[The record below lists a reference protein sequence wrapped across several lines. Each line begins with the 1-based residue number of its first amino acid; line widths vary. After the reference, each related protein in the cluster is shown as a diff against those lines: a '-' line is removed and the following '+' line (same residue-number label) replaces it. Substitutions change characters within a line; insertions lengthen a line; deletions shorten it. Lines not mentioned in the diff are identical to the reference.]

1 MHVKRAYVLVRSSRT
16 KPWDKHRNF
25 RYFKGTNF
33 HLGFSSSN
41 KNVSLRT
48 GEYTWGNRWNT
59 CVKTVMLR
67 YNENQREKNISPL
80 KGVLPQNV
88 LFTLM
93 TLTDSIQSIYGLLKQ
108 KWKKFRFITSRGR
121 LWKIHRY
128 LVIRKTYVVHFPL
141 SIFICVKCYLLWF
154 CRKTNDVTQLL

>member
-1 MHVKRAYVLVRSSRT
+1 MFWSVVRELNR
-16 KPWDKHRNF
+16 
-25 RYFKGTNF
+25 GTNIEISDIPKEQIF

-59 CVKTVMLR
+59 CVKTVMLP

-88 LFTLM
+88 LFT
-93 TLTDSIQSIYGLLKQ
+93 
-108 KWKKFRFITSRGR
+108 
-121 LWKIHRY
+121 
-128 LVIRKTYVVHFPL
+128 
-141 SIFICVKCYLLWF
+141 
-154 CRKTNDVTQLL
+154 

>member
-1 MHVKRAYVLVRSSRT
+1 MFWSVVRELNR
-16 KPWDKHRNF
+16 
-25 RYFKGTNF
+25 GTNIEISDIPKEQISISAF
-33 HLGFSSSN
+33 LPRN

-59 CVKTVMLR
+59 CVKTVMVR

-93 TLTDSIQSIYGLLKQ
+93 TLTDSI
-108 KWKKFRFITSRGR
+108 
-121 LWKIHRY
+121 
-128 LVIRKTYVVHFPL
+128 
-141 SIFICVKCYLLWF
+141 
-154 CRKTNDVTQLL
+154 